1 MLDPTYAFTVRPDT
15 HLCAAML
22 KPSLCIL
29 TPPATADCNT
39 CGLLRVY
46 RYDNR
51 IDIVHPDKLEALLST
66 TIPVYP
72 KQTTRNG
79 LAAGTMALPAL
90 TASSTA

>member
-22 KPSLCIL
+22 MPSLC
-29 TPPATADCNT
+29 TPPATADGNT
-39 CGLLRVY
+39 CGLLSVY

-51 IDIVHPDKLEALLST
+51 IDVVHPHQLEALLST